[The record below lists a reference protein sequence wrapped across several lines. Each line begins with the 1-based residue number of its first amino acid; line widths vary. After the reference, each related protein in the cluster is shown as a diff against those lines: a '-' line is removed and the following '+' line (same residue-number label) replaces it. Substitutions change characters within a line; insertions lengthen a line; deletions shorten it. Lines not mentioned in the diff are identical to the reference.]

1 MTDAA
6 PARFGWPIASALTAL
21 AASVLAAAG
30 RNDPILG
37 QNVVQITLHVL
48 GIAFAALTAIILLG
62 WVLLG
67 AAGARTT
74 GFQRAALYGLLIALA
89 LVLVLSHYGFDLTAV
104 LTTSAILTAALGLAL
119 QPLLTTMIAG
129 IAVQTDRLVRPGDG
143 ILHDGELVRPCART
157 CHHAAR
163 RQCEWGTARQRG
175 RAAPAVRHRSAGR
188 APVRGTA
195 GQCRA
200 RPPRRAVGTAGS
212 AQGLES
218 WRHP

>member
-48 GIAFAALTAIILLG
+48 GIAFAALTAIMLLG

-74 GFQRAALYGLLIALA
+74 GFQRAALYRLLIALA

-104 LTTSAILTAALGLAL
+104 LTTSAILTAALAW
-119 QPLLTTMIAG
+119 
-129 IAVQTDRLVRPGDG
+129 
-143 ILHDGELVRPCART
+143 PCSR
-157 CHHAAR
+157 CL
-163 RQCEWGTARQRG
+163 
-175 RAAPAVRHRSAGR
+175 
-188 APVRGTA
+188 
-195 GQCRA
+195 
-200 RPPRRAVGTAGS
+200 PR
-212 AQGLES
+212 
-218 WRHP
+218 